1 MNRKLVT
8 VATFDQPP
16 QAQLAHNAI
25 SAAGIRAVVTDE
37 AIVAMDWL
45 LANAVGGIKVQVW
58 EDDADRAVAVLE
70 EAFGERGEKLGT
82 IDPRQLATEAEAA
95 GSESEEPTEEEFTHP
110 VKPTPSTAEPNEES
124 PPVPASERDQY
135 ARRAVFAGVTGIL
148 VPLVP
153 FYAVYL
159 LLNAMFGL
167 GELSARGRYHLI
179 VGSIA
184 TSLALSLEY
193 LYFQMWAGR

>member
-8 VATFDQPP
+8 VATFDKPP
-16 QAQLAHNAI
+16 QAQLAHIAI
-25 SAAGIRAVVTDE
+25 CAAGIRAVVTDE

-58 EDDADRAVAVLE
+58 EEDADRAVAVLE
-70 EAFGERGEKLGT
+70 DAFGERGERLGA
-82 IDPRQLATEAEAA
+82 IDPRQLAAEAT
-95 GSESEEPTEEEFTHP
+95 GMEREEPTQEEFTHP
-110 VKPTPSTAEPNEES
+110 REAVATTADTNEDS
-124 PPVPASERDQY
+124 LPALASERDQY

-153 FYAVYL
+153 FYAAYL

-167 GELSARGRYHLI
+167 GELSARGRYHLT
-179 VGSIA
+179 VGCIA
-184 TSLALSLEY
+184 TGLALSLEY
-193 LYFQMWAGR
+193 LYFQMWAGW